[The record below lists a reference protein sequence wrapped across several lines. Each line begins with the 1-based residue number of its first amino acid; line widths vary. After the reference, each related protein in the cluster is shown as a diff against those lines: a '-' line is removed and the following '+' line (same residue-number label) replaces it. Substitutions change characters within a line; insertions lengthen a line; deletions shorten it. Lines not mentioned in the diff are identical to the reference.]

1 MTRPVRPGF
10 LGHIKA
16 PPGERRYPYLHRL
29 EREGHMKILI
39 VYATTDGQTE
49 KIARFL
55 AEHLRK
61 QHEVELLDA
70 TRPGPGVALADFEAI
85 VVGAPVRMAKY
96 PLAILDF
103 VRAHRAQLEQ
113 KRAAFFSVCMAA
125 ASTRESTRHEAEA
138 YPARL
143 LAPTGWQ
150 PSRTAVFAGA
160 LRYSRYNWL
169 MRWMMK
175 RIAKSEGTSTDTS
188 RDHEYTDW
196 DAVKRFADSVV
207 AQE

>member
-1 MTRPVRPGF
+1 
-10 LGHIKA
+10 
-16 PPGERRYPYLHRL
+16 
-29 EREGHMKILI
+29 MKILI
-39 VYATTDGQTE
+39 VYATADGQTE

-55 AEHLRK
+55 AEHLRT

-70 TRPGPGVALADFEAI
+70 ARPGPGVALADYDAI
-85 VVGAPVRMAKY
+85 VVGAP
-96 PLAILDF
+96 
-103 VRAHRAQLEQ
+103 Q